1 VAVRTEPFLRSVSL
15 RGIDAK
21 ASWDGAVLA
30 ESNQTIA
37 LEGNQYSPPDSIKWE
52 YRKPSDTHT
61 VCPWKG
67 TASIEDVVVNG
78 KRNADAAWYYPAP
91 SPAAKE
97 IKDYVG
103 FWNGVQVEA

>member
-1 VAVRTEPFLRSVSL
+1 MAVRTEPFLRSVSL
-15 RGIDAK
+15 WGIDAK

-37 LEGNQYSPPDSIKWE
+37 LEGNQYSAPDSIKGE

>member
-37 LEGNQYSPPDSIKWE
+37 LEGNQYSAPDSIKGE